1 MPKVYI
7 KALVEL
13 ENAMNETIA
22 KQKVTP
28 KKMNATSAR
37 GLNAVKQKIKKL
49 TKDHQ
54 TEVDQ
59 YRADPMDYLFSDDE
73 DDIEGESDDDDQ
85 SYGSLEDRFHELE
98 EEVATLVADVH
109 DLALYTKLNVTGF
122 MKILK
127 KHDVR

>member
-1 MPKVYI
+1 MHRPWQTSELARRIRDAQKQVNR
-7 KALVEL
+7 LVAEEASGSRSPSPTRRDVESQQQPAEHPPYSL
-13 ENAMNETIA
+13 DE
-22 KQKVTP
+22 
-28 KKMNATSAR
+28 
-37 GLNAVKQKIKKL
+37 G
-49 TKDHQ
+49 
-54 TEVDQ
+54 
-59 YRADPMDYLFSDDE
+59 SDDE

>member
-1 MPKVYI
+1 MHRPWQTSELARRIRDAQKQVNR
-7 KALVEL
+7 LVAEEASGSRSPSPTHRDVESQEQPAEHPPYSL
-13 ENAMNETIA
+13 DE
-22 KQKVTP
+22 
-28 KKMNATSAR
+28 
-37 GLNAVKQKIKKL
+37 G
-49 TKDHQ
+49 
-54 TEVDQ
+54 
-59 YRADPMDYLFSDDE
+59 SDDE

>member
-1 MPKVYI
+1 MHRPWQTSELARRIRDAQKQVNR
-7 KALVEL
+7 LVAEEASDSRSPSPSHRDVEAQEQPVEHPPYSL
-13 ENAMNETIA
+13 DE
-22 KQKVTP
+22 
-28 KKMNATSAR
+28 
-37 GLNAVKQKIKKL
+37 G
-49 TKDHQ
+49 
-54 TEVDQ
+54 
-59 YRADPMDYLFSDDE
+59 SDDE
-73 DDIEGESDDDDQ
+73 DDIAGESDDDDQ